1 MGGIFENII
10 GGTQGYALEDSDF
23 DPMSDDSDID
33 SFFNQQDEEDSI
45 VNTKAIRKSKKIFNK
60 TSESDIFGGF

>member
-10 GGTQGYALEDSDF
+10 GGTQGYALEDSEF
-23 DPMSDDSDID
+23 DPMSDDSDVNA
-33 SFFNQQDEEDSI
+33 FFDQNDDDDGI
-45 VNTKAIRKSKKIFNK
+45 VNQKALRKSKKIFNK